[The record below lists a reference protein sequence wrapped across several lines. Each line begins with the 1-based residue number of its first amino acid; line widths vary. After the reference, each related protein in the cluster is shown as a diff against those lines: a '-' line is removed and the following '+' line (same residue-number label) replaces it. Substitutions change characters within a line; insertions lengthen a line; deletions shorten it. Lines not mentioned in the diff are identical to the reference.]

1 LSLTQDLGKRGHF
14 AKVSDKGLQ
23 IYQLKHIRTGAKL
36 HSIYDPSIIVCL
48 SGFIAMEVG
57 LFDNL
62 YS

>member
-1 LSLTQDLGKRGHF
+1 MELIYKIDTDLQ
-14 AKVSDKGLQ
+14 L
-23 IYQLKHIRTGAKL
+23 YQLKHIRTCAKL
-36 HSIYDPSIIVCL
+36 HSIYDPSVIVSL